1 MFSEKALNGSSLI
14 MKCEEL
20 LSKRGTAEEKHNAER
35 NTVSE
40 KSIII
45 FGTTKRSP
53 KIIIAL
59 GIKMVHKMF
68 CTTVYSNIVE
78 EK

>member
-45 FGTTKRSP
+45 FGTTKR
-53 KIIIAL
+53 IIIAL